1 LALALPDNNRMLFSS
16 VNCSNLESDNDKQRI
31 AVQLT
36 KEVDMKALFG
46 AAAIS
51 LSLFAASANV
61 WAAEKGS
68 KEEAVAMVK
77 KAVALIKSDGK
88 EKAFAAISD
97 PANTTFHDR
106 DLYIYIYDFNG
117 VALAH
122 GNNPKMVG
130 KPLIGLKDNE
140 GKLMI
145 KEMVELAKTKGSGW
159 VDFKW
164 PNPVTKTVESKSGYV
179 EKVDDFLVGSGIYK

>member
-1 LALALPDNNRMLFSS
+1 
-16 VNCSNLESDNDKQRI
+16 
-31 AVQLT
+31 
-36 KEVDMKALFG
+36 MKALFG
-46 AAAIS
+46 AAALS
-51 LSLFAASANV
+51 LSLFAMSSTAL
-61 WAAEKGS
+61 AADKGTPD
-68 KEEAVAMVK
+68 EAVAMVK

-106 DLYIYIYDFNG
+106 DLYIYVYDLNG

-140 GKLMI
+140 GKPMI

-164 PNPVTKTVESKSGYV
+164 PNPVTKAVESKAGYV
-179 EKVDDFLVGSGIYK
+179 ERVDDMLVGSGIYK

>member
-1 LALALPDNNRMLFSS
+1 
-16 VNCSNLESDNDKQRI
+16 
-31 AVQLT
+31 
-36 KEVDMKALFG
+36 MKALLS

-51 LSLFAASANV
+51 LSLFAVSTSV
-61 WAAEKGS
+61 GAAEKGT
-68 KEEAVAMVK
+68 KDEAVAMVK

-88 EKAFAAISD
+88 EKAFGAIAD
-97 PANTTFHDR
+97 PSNSTFHDR
-106 DLYIYIYDFNG
+106 DLYVYVYDLNG

-164 PNPVTKTVESKSGYV
+164 PNPVTKTVETKSGYV
-179 EKVDDFLVGSGIYK
+179 EKVDDMFVGSGIYK

>member
-1 LALALPDNNRMLFSS
+1 
-16 VNCSNLESDNDKQRI
+16 
-31 AVQLT
+31 
-36 KEVDMKALFG
+36 MKALIG
-46 AAAIS
+46 AAALS
-51 LSLFAASANV
+51 LSMFAMSSTAL
-61 WAAEKGS
+61 AADKGTPD
-68 KEEAVAMVK
+68 EAVAMVK

-106 DLYIYIYDFNG
+106 DLYIYVYDLNG

-140 GKLMI
+140 GKPMI
-145 KEMVELAKTKGSGW
+145 KEMIDLAKSKGKGW

-164 PNPVTKTVESKSGYV
+164 PNPVTKAVEAKSGYI
-179 EKVDDFLVGSGIYK
+179 EKVDEMMVGSGIYK

>member
-1 LALALPDNNRMLFSS
+1 
-16 VNCSNLESDNDKQRI
+16 
-31 AVQLT
+31 
-36 KEVDMKALFG
+36 MKALFG
-46 AAAIS
+46 AAVFGLSMFAIS
-51 LSLFAASANV
+51 SSALAAD
-61 WAAEKGS
+61 KGT

-97 PANTTFHDR
+97 PSNTTFHDR
-106 DLYIYIYDFNG
+106 DLYIYVYDLNG

-140 GKLMI
+140 GKPMI
-145 KEMVELAKTKGSGW
+145 KEMVDLAKTKGSGW

-164 PNPVTKTVESKSGYV
+164 PNPVTKAVEAKSGYV
-179 EKVDDFLVGSGIYK
+179 EKVEDMLVGSGIYQ

>member
-1 LALALPDNNRMLFSS
+1 
-16 VNCSNLESDNDKQRI
+16 
-31 AVQLT
+31 
-36 KEVDMKALFG
+36 MKALIG
-46 AAAIS
+46 AAVFG
-51 LSLFAASANV
+51 LSMFAMSSSALAV
-61 WAAEKGS
+61 DKGT

-77 KAVALIKSDGK
+77 KAVTLIKSDGK

-97 PANTTFHDR
+97 PSNTTFHDR
-106 DLYIYIYDFNG
+106 DLYIYVYDLNG

-140 GKLMI
+140 GKPMI
-145 KEMVELAKTKGSGW
+145 KEMVDLAKTKGSGW

-164 PNPVTKTVESKSGYV
+164 PNPVTKAVEAKSGYV
-179 EKVDDFLVGSGIYK
+179 EKVEDMLVGSGIYQ